1 MTAELSRIVVLPSSA
16 THPLRQRVL
25 RPGRPLSECVFDGDD
40 RADTIHFGVEFEGAL
55 VGIASLYREPPPYEP
70 HETREPSEPSETR
83 DPSFRLRG
91 MATADEVRGR
101 GFGKALVR
109 ACLDH
114 VARLGGGLFWC
125 NARTAAAG
133 FYEALGLRVRGEP
146 FEMASIGPHVRMVVD
161 VLPDPRS

>member
-40 RADTIHFGVEFEGAL
+40 RADTIHFGVEFDGAL

-70 HETREPSEPSETR
+70 HEPRETR

-125 NARTAAAG
+125 NARTTAAG
-133 FYEALGLRVRGEP
+133 FYEALGLRTQGEP
-146 FEMASIGPHVRMVVD
+146 FEMANLGPHVRMVVD
-161 VLPDPRS
+161 VPPKPRS

>member
-1 MTAELSRIVVLPSSA
+1 MTSSPTRIVVLPPSA

-40 RADTIHFGVEFEGAL
+40 RADTIHFGVESEGAL
-55 VGIASLYREPPPYEP
+55 VGIASLYREPPPYE
-70 HETREPSEPSETR
+70 TRETSETR
-83 DPSFRLRG
+83 DPIFRLRG

-125 NARTAAAG
+125 NARTTAAG
-133 FYEALGLRVRGEP
+133 FYEALGLRIRGEP
-146 FEMASIGPHVRMVVD
+146 FDMANIGPHVRMVVEVPSGTS
-161 VLPDPRS
+161 VL

>member
-1 MTAELSRIVVLPSSA
+1 MFNRPRIVVLTSSA

-40 RADTIHFGVEFEGAL
+40 RADTIHFGVESEGAL
-55 VGIASLYREPPPYEP
+55 VGIASLYLEPPPSG
-70 HETREPSEPSETR
+70 TRETSDSN
-83 DPSFRLRG
+83 FRLRG

-125 NARTAAAG
+125 NARTTAAG
-133 FYEALGLRVRGEP
+133 FYEALGLRIRGEP
-146 FEMASIGPHVRMVVD
+146 FDMANIGPHVRMVVE
-161 VLPDPRS
+161 VPSGTSAL

>member
-1 MTAELSRIVVLPSSA
+1 MTSSPPRIVVLISSA

-25 RPGRPLSECVFDGDD
+25 RPGRPLVECLFDGDD
-40 RADTIHFGVEFEGAL
+40 RADTIHFGVESEGAL
-55 VGIASLYREPPPYEP
+55 VGIASLYREPPP
-70 HETREPSEPSETR
+70 SETR
-83 DPSFRLRG
+83 GTGDPCFRLRG

-125 NARTAAAG
+125 NARTTAAG
-133 FYEALGLRVRGEP
+133 FYEALGLRIRGEP
-146 FEMASIGPHVRMVVD
+146 FEMANIGPHVRMVVEVPSGTS
-161 VLPDPRS
+161 VL